1 MNPSVAPL
9 LNVADVARLLSVS
22 SRTIQL
28 WAKQGVLPCF
38 RLGAVVRFD
47 PDDIRR
53 FVEEK
58 KTRRK
63 AG

>member
-1 MNPSVAPL
+1 MTAVAPL

-22 SRTIQL
+22 SRTVQL
-28 WAKQGVLPCF
+28 WAKQGVLTCF
-38 RLGAVVRFD
+38 RFGAIVRFD
-47 PDDIRR
+47 PDDVRR

-58 KTRRK
+58 KTSRR

>member
-1 MNPSVAPL
+1 MIPSAPL

-22 SRTIQL
+22 PRTVQL
-28 WAKQGVLPCF
+28 WAKQGVLTCF

-47 PDDIRR
+47 PDDVRR

-58 KTRRK
+58 KIRRR